1 MNPTTHSCGAFEFRS
16 HSITDVGRV
25 RQNNED
31 ALIDDPKSGLF
42 GVCDGLGGHA
52 AGEVASAIAS
62 RTITEEIGKSTGRA
76 PGVLGE
82 CLELANQRILRE
94 QMENPSMRG
103 MGTTVS
109 VVWISG
115 KHGEVWVLH
124 LGDSR
129 VYHLRDGSISQLT
142 DDHSPVYKLYQ
153 QGELTKD
160 QIRQHPQ
167 KNLLERSLGITA
179 TIDPDIFQVDV
190 KAADRL
196 LICTDGL
203 SDLLLDHEIETLF
216 KQNALAQTGNEL
228 VAEANRRGGLDN
240 ITIAQVQILEAPSG

>member
-1 MNPTTHSCGAFEFRS
+1 MTLPTHRCGAFQFQS

-25 RQNNED
+25 RKNNED
-31 ALIDDPKSGLF
+31 AVVDCPESGLF

-62 RTITEEIGKSTGRA
+62 RTIVQEIERA
-76 PGVLGE
+76 SGPAEKALRD
-82 CLELANQRILRE
+82 CLELANQRILQE
-94 QMENPSMRG
+94 QTDNPGMRG

-109 VVWISG
+109 VVWIAAE
-115 KHGEVWVLH
+115 HGQVWVLH

-129 VYHLRDGSISQLT
+129 VYHLREGAISQVT
-142 DDHSPVYKLYQ
+142 DDHSPVFKLYL
-153 QGELTKD
+153 QGDLAKD

-167 KNLLERSLGITA
+167 KNLLDRSLGISA
-179 TIDPDIFQVDV
+179 EIAPDIFPLKVTDG
-190 KAADRL
+190 DRL

-203 SDLLLDHEIETLF
+203 SDALLDREIEEVASGY
-216 KQNALAQTGNEL
+216 ALPQAGTEL

-240 ITIAQVQILEAPSG
+240 VTIAQVGFIETP

>member
-1 MNPTTHSCGAFEFRS
+1 MSLPTHQCGAFQFRS

-31 ALIDDPKSGLF
+31 SLVDAAESGLF

-62 RTITEEIGKSTGRA
+62 RTITEEIEKASGPARE
-76 PGVLGE
+76 VLRE
-82 CLELANQRILRE
+82 CLELANQKILRE
-94 QMENPSMRG
+94 QMENPLMRG

-115 KHGEVWVLH
+115 EHAAIWVLH

-129 VYHLRDGSISQLT
+129 IYHLHDGSISQVT

-153 QGELTKD
+153 QGDLSKD

-167 KNLLERSLGITA
+167 KNLLERSLGITS
-179 TIDPDIFQVDV
+179 TINPDIFELEV
-190 KAADRL
+190 AAEDRL

-203 SDLLLDHEIETLF
+203 SDALLDDEIETLL
-216 KQNALAQTGNEL
+216 KENALAQAGNEL

-240 ITIAQVQILEAPSG
+240 ITIAQIQIVEAP

>member
-1 MNPTTHSCGAFEFRS
+1 MSLPTHRCGAFQFRS
-16 HSITDVGRV
+16 HSITEVGRV

-31 ALIDDPKSGLF
+31 SLVDSPESGLF

-52 AGEVASAIAS
+52 AGEVASAMAS
-62 RTITEEIGKSTGRA
+62 RTITEEIEKARGPAREA
-76 PGVLGE
+76 LRE
-82 CLELANQRILRE
+82 CLGLANQRILKE
-94 QMENPSMRG
+94 QIENPLLRG

-109 VVWISG
+109 VLWISG
-115 KHGEVWVLH
+115 ELGEVWVLH

-129 VYHLRDGSISQLT
+129 IYHLHDGSISQVT

-153 QGELTKD
+153 QGDLTKD

-167 KNLLERSLGITA
+167 KNILERSLGITS
-179 TIDPDIFQVDV
+179 TIDPDIFELKVT
-190 KAADRL
+190 AEDRL

-203 SDLLLDHEIETLF
+203 SDALLDDEIESLL
-216 KQNALAQTGNEL
+216 KDYAVAQAGNEL

-240 ITIAQVQILEAPSG
+240 ITIAQVEIVEAP

>member
-1 MNPTTHSCGAFEFRS
+1 MSLPTHRCGAFQFRS

-31 ALIDDPKSGLF
+31 SLIDSPKSGLF

-62 RTITEEIGKSTGRA
+62 RTITEEIEKASGPA
-76 PGVLGE
+76 PEALRE
-82 CLELANQRILRE
+82 CLELANQRILKN
-94 QMENPSMRG
+94 QMENPLMRG

-115 KHGEVWVLH
+115 EHDQVWVLH

-129 VYHLRDGSISQLT
+129 IYHLHDGSISQVT

-153 QGELTKD
+153 QGDLTKD

-167 KNLLERSLGITA
+167 KNLLERSLGITS
-179 TIDPDIFQVDV
+179 TIDPDIFELKV
-190 KAADRL
+190 AAEDRL

-203 SDLLLDHEIETLF
+203 SDALLDSEIESLL
-216 KQNALAQTGNEL
+216 KDHALAEAGNEL
-228 VAEANRRGGLDN
+228 VAESNRRGGLDN
-240 ITIAQVQILEAPSG
+240 ITIAQVQIVETP

>member
-1 MNPTTHSCGAFEFRS
+1 MSLPTHRCGAFQFRS

-31 ALIDDPKSGLF
+31 SLVDSPESGLF

-52 AGEVASAIAS
+52 AGEVASEIAS
-62 RTITEEIGKSTGRA
+62 QTITEEIEKASGPAREA
-76 PGVLGE
+76 LRE
-82 CLELANQRILRE
+82 CLELANQRILQE
-94 QMENPSMRG
+94 QMENPLRRG

-109 VVWISG
+109 VLWISG
-115 KHGEVWVLH
+115 ELDEVWVLH

-129 VYHLRDGSISQLT
+129 IYHLHEGSLCQVT

-153 QGELTKD
+153 QGDLTKD

-167 KNLLERSLGITA
+167 KNLLERSLGITS
-179 TIDPDIFQVDV
+179 TIDPDVFELKVV
-190 KAADRL
+190 AEDRL

-203 SDLLLDHEIETLF
+203 SDALLDNEIESLL
-216 KQNALAQTGNEL
+216 KDYALAQAGNEL

-240 ITIAQVQILEAPSG
+240 ITIAQVEIVEAP

>member
-1 MNPTTHSCGAFEFRS
+1 MTLPTHRCGAFQFQS

-25 RQNNED
+25 RKNNED
-31 ALIDDPKSGLF
+31 AVVDCPESGLF

-62 RTITEEIGKSTGRA
+62 QTIVQEIDQAGGPA
-76 PGVLGE
+76 EDVLRD
-82 CLELANQRILRE
+82 CLELANRRILQE
-94 QMENPSMRG
+94 QADNPTMRG

-109 VVWISG
+109 VVWIAAQQG
-115 KHGEVWVLH
+115 QVWVLH

-129 VYHLRDGSISQLT
+129 VYHLREGVISQVT
-142 DDHSPVYKLYQ
+142 DDHSPVFKLYL
-153 QGELTKD
+153 QGDLTKD

-167 KNLLERSLGITA
+167 KNLLERSLGISPE
-179 TIDPDIFQVDV
+179 IVPDIFPVEV
-190 KAADRL
+190 AAGDRL

-203 SDLLLDHEIETLF
+203 SDALLDSEIEEVLSEYGLPQAGT
-216 KQNALAQTGNEL
+216 EL

-240 ITIAQVQILEAPSG
+240 VTIAQVAFLEVP

>member
-1 MNPTTHSCGAFEFRS
+1 MSLATHRCGAFQFRS

-31 ALIDDPKSGLF
+31 CLIDSPESGLF

-62 RTITEEIGKSTGRA
+62 QTITEEIEKASGPAREALRGS
-76 PGVLGE
+76 
-82 CLELANQRILRE
+82 LELANQRILRE
-94 QMENPSMRG
+94 QMENPLMRG

-109 VVWISG
+109 VLWIL
-115 KHGEVWVLH
+115 GELDQVWVLH

-129 VYHLRDGSISQLT
+129 IYHLHGGSISQVT

-153 QGELTKD
+153 QGDLTKD

-167 KNLLERSLGITA
+167 KNLLERSLGISS
-179 TIDPDIFQVDV
+179 TIDPDIFELEV
-190 KAADRL
+190 AAQDRL

-203 SDLLLDHEIETLF
+203 SDALLDNEIESLL
-216 KQNALAQTGNEL
+216 KDYALAQAGNEL

-240 ITIAQVQILEAPSG
+240 ITIAQVQILEAP